1 MNDILEKLKAN
12 WMIIAAVVAAYFLLG
27 GKKGGKRSTYRK
39 KARIMARRTYGRMR
53 KMRRR

>member
-12 WMIIAAVVAAYFLLG
+12 WMIIALAAAAWFMFG
-27 GKKGGKRSTYRK
+27 GKKGGIRSKYRRRAK
-39 KARIMARRTYGRMR
+39 TMARRSYGRMR